1 MRCSSSLY
9 YSDEE
14 LVGTFEKIAKSKFF
28 EVPLNEKFGREKMRF
43 FNALISRQNIAIVRT
58 FFDKNATFCN
68 LGICVKLNSE
78 FL

>member
-1 MRCSSSLY
+1 MRCSSSRY

-28 EVPLNEKFGREKMRF
+28 EVPLNEKFGRGKMRF
-43 FNALISRQNIAIVRT
+43 FNALISRPFIAH
-58 FFDKNATFCN
+58 
-68 LGICVKLNSE
+68 